1 MILVKS
7 NLCFAP
13 LAILLLTIFDFSLE
27 KSIIDIEKQID
38 SAIINGYDT
47 NYKCTLNQ
55 KKMVRQS
62 KKCSKSVGSLF
73 NQFNAFW
80 ALSCILINIFAQTL
94 ICDYYKW
101 FYKGG
106 VLGHFISKNE
116 FKLA

>member
-1 MILVKS
+1 MYILNVANIHVAVCLHS
-7 NLCFAP
+7 
-13 LAILLLTIFDFSLE
+13 
-27 KSIIDIEKQID
+27 
-38 SAIINGYDT
+38 
-47 NYKCTLNQ
+47 TLNQ
-55 KKMVRQS
+55 MKMVRQS

-94 ICDYYKW
+94 ICDYYNW